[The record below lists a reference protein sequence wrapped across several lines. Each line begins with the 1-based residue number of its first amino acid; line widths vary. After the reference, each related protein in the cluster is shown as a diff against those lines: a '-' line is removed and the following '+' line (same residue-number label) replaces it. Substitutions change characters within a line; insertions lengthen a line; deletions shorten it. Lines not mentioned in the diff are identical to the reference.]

1 MSAEEK
7 QLPRN
12 SPEAIERGLAAKTVA
27 IVGLSSNPTSPSY
40 EVGEYLQRHGYRI
53 IPVNPKEQTVLG
65 ERAYPSLRDVPEP
78 IDVVDVFRR
87 PDAVPGIVEEAKA
100 IGAPFLWLQL
110 GIVNEE
116 AARAAEAAGMTVV
129 MDHCMHVEHVRRQ
142 HRLRGLHDQ

>member
-12 SPEAIERGLAAKTVA
+12 SPEAIERGLAAKTIA
-27 IVGLSSNPTSPSY
+27 IVGLSSNPDAPSY
-40 EVGEYLQRHGYRI
+40 EVAEHLQRHGYRI
-53 IPVNPKEQTVLG
+53 IPVNPKEQEVLG

-78 IDVVDVFRR
+78 VDVVDVFRR
-87 PDAVPGIVEEAKA
+87 PDAVPGVVEDAKA

-129 MDHCMHVEHVRRQ
+129 MDHCMRVEHIRRE